1 MNGNTILI
9 YRGSTVVAATSLEGV
24 TSHTVDSDC
33 ETIEKASAE
42 QQDFKEYVAG
52 RKGWSID
59 VSYLVLSAAGIADPL
74 TVGTTYYLVNRD
86 RAGST
91 KIVGQAILQQCKQ
104 TYTRGNL
111 VSGSFRFQG
120 TGALTMGE

>member
-1 MNGNTILI
+1 M
-9 YRGSTVVAATSLEGV
+9 VAATSIPGV
-24 TSHTVDSDC
+24 TSHNIDADC
-33 ETIEKASAE
+33 ETIEKASAT
-42 QQDFKEYVAG
+42 QQDYREYVAG

-74 TVGTTYYLVNRD
+74 SVGTTYYLVNRD

-91 KIVGQAILQQCKQ
+91 KIVGQAILTQCKQ
-104 TYTRGNL
+104 AYTRGNL

-120 TGALTMGE
+120 TGALTRGE